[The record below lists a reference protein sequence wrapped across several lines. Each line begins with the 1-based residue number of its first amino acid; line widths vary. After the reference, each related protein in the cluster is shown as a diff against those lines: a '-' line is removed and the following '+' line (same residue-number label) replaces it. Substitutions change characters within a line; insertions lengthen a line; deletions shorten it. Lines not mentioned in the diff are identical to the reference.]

1 MQIDGIELTILKVEK
16 GEISK
21 GRVCVK
27 KNKWILLGYMRSSWK
42 NSKEYIHTYVGGE
55 GWWNNKYW

>member
-21 GRVCVK
+21 GKVCVK
-27 KNKWILLGYMRSSWK
+27 KNK
-42 NSKEYIHTYVGGE
+42 
-55 GWWNNKYW
+55 